1 MLQLRL
7 SPVRLLL
14 QRFGSSVS
22 GIPPRSV
29 LSGGS
34 GGSGGS
40 GDSAGNKDSVL
51 DQFSVDLTAL
61 AHRGALDPLIGRED
75 EMDRALQILCRRSKN
90 NPVFLGEAGVGK
102 TALAE
107 GLAQR
112 LAAGA
117 VPDALAGKRIVSLD
131 LGAALAGTKYRGEFE
146 ERLQAILAE
155 LEAAPAAGQPGTIL
169 FIDELHMLVG
179 AGAGGGGGGGEGGG
193 GGGGGAM
200 DAANMLKP
208 ALARGGVQVL
218 GATTTAEYRA
228 HIECD
233 AALARRFQPVALL
246 EPAEGEVM
254 AILRGLKPAYERHH
268 GLRIADAALGA
279 AVALGSRY
287 LSGDRA
293 MPDKALDLV
302 DEAASLLRLRRRAPP
317 RRLQRTERR
326 LMRAELEMASRFR
339 AAPEGGVRKN
349 AARAELEQE
358 IRLLR
363 QEAVELRAEWR
374 GAGGGG
380 GTGGG
385 GGGGATAGATALP
398 AADQANTAANSAA
411 SGSGDDDNVAASQ
424 AAAAA
429 AAAAAQLE
437 ILYDELMWAQ
447 KRGERERA
455 RELKHRHVP
464 LLEQQVAD
472 GAAVAAAAAE
482 VAAASAASRRPLT
495 RRGRADGYGGRYG
508 MAAEWGARDD
518 GGVGAGQVAAG
529 AAHGNTEV
537 SSSPGAPNAVAVE
550 AAEAATG
557 GEEEEEEEEEEE
569 KEEEEEGVVGAR
581 HVAEVVAAMT
591 GVPVARLT
599 QGAKARLLTVEEEL
613 GRLVV
618 GQPDAVRAVARCAQL
633 AWAGVSPPDRP
644 VGVFLLLG
652 PTGVGKTHLAKSV
665 AQLLFE
671 GQLLRV
677 DMSEYRE
684 YHNVSRLLGAP
695 PGYVGFGTPGALTE
709 PVRRRPFQVVLLD
722 EYEKAHPDVGNLM
735 LQLFDEGRLTDA
747 HGRVVDF
754 RNTMCILTS
763 NIGSE
768 AAAAAAAA
776 AAAGSA
782 GGGPAEL
789 EEGARALL
797 MDQVRQRLAPEL
809 LNRIDEVIVFGR
821 FEPEQMGSVVDLQ
834 LEQAAAHLRDGTE
847 SKVQLQVT
855 PGARAWLAEAGYS
868 PEFGARP
875 LRRLV
880 QTEVM
885 QPLARHLLSGTIV
898 RGGAAI
904 VEVDTVAAPSVESA
918 AKGAL
923 VVRAA

>member
-29 LSGGS
+29 LSGGN

-40 GDSAGNKDSVL
+40 GDSAGNCSVL

-75 EMDRALQILCRRSKN
+75 EMERALQILCRRSKN

-131 LGAALAGTKYRGEFE
+131 LGAALGGTKYRGEFE
-146 ERLQAILAE
+146 QRLQAILAE

-179 AGAGGGGGGGEGGG
+179 AGAGSGGGGEGGG

-233 AALARRFQPVALL
+233 AALARRFQPVALR
-246 EPAEGEVM
+246 EPAQGEVM

-302 DEAASLLRLRRRAPP
+302 DEAASLLRLRQRAPP
-317 RRLQRTERR
+317 QRLQRTERR
-326 LMRAELEMASRFR
+326 LLRAELEMGSRFR
-339 AAPEGGVRKN
+339 AAPEGCKKGKN
-349 AARAELEQE
+349 AGRAELEQE

-363 QEAVELRAEWR
+363 QEAVELRTEWR
-374 GAGGGG
+374 RAGGGG
-380 GTGGG
+380 GTG

-398 AADQANTAANSAA
+398 SADQAASSAA
-411 SGSGDDDNVAASQ
+411 SGGGDDDSVTASQ

-437 ILYDELMWAQ
+437 LLYDELMWAQ

-472 GAAVAAAAAE
+472 GAAAAAAAAE
-482 VAAASAASRRPLT
+482 VAEASAASRRPRT

-508 MAAEWGARDD
+508 MAAEWGARND
-518 GGVGAGQVAAG
+518 GGVGARQVAAG
-529 AAHGNTEV
+529 AAHDSKEV
-537 SSSPGAPNAVAVE
+537 SSSPGAPSALAAE
-550 AAEAATG
+550 AAEAATAG
-557 GEEEEEEEEEEE
+557 GEEEEKEE
-569 KEEEEEGVVGAR
+569 EEEEEGVVGAR

-633 AWAGVSPPDRP
+633 AWAGVAPPDRP

-665 AQLLFE
+665 AELLFE

-776 AAAGSA
+776 AVGSA
-782 GGGPAEL
+782 GGGPAEV

-904 VEVDTVAAPSVESA
+904 VEVDTAAAPSVESA